1 MVDVES
7 ISERMGKLREELL
20 RDDNV
25 LLAYVF
31 GSYAHGFTAPLSDVD
46 VAVLLKD
53 NSLGKL
59 SDLLGRL
66 AKALNVNEDFI
77 DLVDLASAPLRL
89 KYNVVERG
97 FKLVDKGDFE
107 EKLKEELVNNY
118 PEARRLLDSV
128 YEECVGTL
136 NCKVNKELLKSRIV
150 EVLECIAALRED
162 ILSRSREQVATSR
175 LYRSSMERYMH
186 IAVEAMLD
194 ACRHIVSAKK
204 LGIPET
210 YKDLVKLLRDNG
222 ILPVELAAKMEE
234 FVGLRNILV
243 HRYIVIDHER
253 LYEEAKVLIKVA
265 EDFVNAM
272 ENLLKREC

>member
-1 MVDVES
+1 MVDAEN
-7 ISERMGKLREELL
+7 ISERVGKLREELL

-31 GSYAHGFTAPLSDVD
+31 GSYAHGFTTPLSDVD

-66 AKALNVNEDFI
+66 AKALNVNEDFL
-77 DLVDLASAPLRL
+77 DLVDLARASLRL

-107 EKLKEELVNNY
+107 EKLKEGLVNNY

-136 NCKVNKELLKSRIV
+136 NCKVN
-150 EVLECIAALRED
+150 
-162 ILSRSREQVATSR
+162 RS
-175 LYRSSMERYMH
+175 
-186 IAVEAMLD
+186 
-194 ACRHIVSAKK
+194 
-204 LGIPET
+204 
-210 YKDLVKLLRDNG
+210 
-222 ILPVELAAKMEE
+222 
-234 FVGLRNILV
+234 F
-243 HRYIVIDHER
+243 
-253 LYEEAKVLIKVA
+253 
-265 EDFVNAM
+265 
-272 ENLLKREC
+272 